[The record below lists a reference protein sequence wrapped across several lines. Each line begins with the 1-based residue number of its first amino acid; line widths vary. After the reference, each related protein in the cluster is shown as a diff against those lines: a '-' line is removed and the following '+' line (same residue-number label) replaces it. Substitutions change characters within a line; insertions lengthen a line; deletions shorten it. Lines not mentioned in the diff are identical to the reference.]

1 MANVLIF
8 GLGVN
13 QGGVGATKFFVGQGA
28 NIRVTD
34 LKTKKELKKSIDE
47 LKGLKIKYT
56 LGKHI
61 NKDVDWAD
69 LIIKNPAIKPG
80 NKYLYYAQKKKKQ
93 IETDM
98 GIFFRLV
105 NRNQIIGITGTKG
118 KSTTASLIYEA
129 LKTKY
134 KNTVLAGNIG
144 KSVLDTIKLVD
155 PETLIVLEVSSFQME
170 GLIKHQ
176 SSPKYAL
183 ITNIYPDHLN
193 YHPTMNSYIEA
204 KRMIAFYQK
213 SGDFLFLNRDDPTLN
228 KLEFIENLKAKIIL
242 YSKTDLPE
250 TFKPTLPGEHN
261 RQNYAAA
268 LTVAKGFGIEE
279 NKALK
284 SMNKFK
290 GVEFR
295 LQTIKIWNKVKI
307 INDTTAT
314 SPNASIH
321 ALKTYPNSILI
332 AGGMN
337 KGMPYQEFAETIDK
351 CAKKVYFLIGDST
364 DEIKRLMKNKELIM
378 GTYNNLNKLLIDVK
392 SKAQKGDVILFSP
405 GATSF
410 NLFQNEFDRG
420 REFNK
425 AIDKIFQ

>member
-1 MANVLIF
+1 MKNVLIF

-13 QGGVGATKFFVGQGA
+13 QGGVGAAKFFASQGDSV
-28 NIRVTD
+28 RVTD
-34 LKTKKELKKSIDE
+34 LKTKKELKSSIDE
-47 LKGLKIKYT
+47 LRKFKIKYT
-56 LGKHI
+56 LGEHKEEDI
-61 NKDVDWAD
+61 DWAD

-80 NKYLYYAQKKKKQ
+80 NKYIYYALKKKRTVQ
-93 IETDM
+93 TDI
-98 GIFFRLV
+98 GIFFKLV
-105 NRNQIIGITGTKG
+105 NPGQIIAVTGTKG

-134 KNTVLAGNIG
+134 KNIVLAGNIG
-144 KSVLDTIKLVD
+144 KSVLDTIKSVNQ
-155 PETLIVLEVSSFQME
+155 ETLIVLEISSFQME
-170 GLIKHQ
+170 GLIACQ
-176 SSPKYAL
+176 TSPKYAV

-213 SGDFLFLNRDDPTLN
+213 SSDFLFLNRDDSTLN
-228 KLEFIENLKAKIIL
+228 DQTFIKNLKAKIIL
-242 YSKTDLPE
+242 YSESDLPI
-250 TFKPTLPGEHN
+250 TFRPTLPGSHN
-261 RQNYAAA
+261 RQNYSAA
-268 LTVAKGFGIEE
+268 LAVCKSLGISEE
-279 NKALK
+279 EALK
-284 SMNKFK
+284 AMNNFK

-295 LQTIKIWNKVKI
+295 LQTIKTWKGVTI

-351 CAKKVYFLIGDST
+351 FAKKVYFLIGDST
-364 DEIKRLMKNKELIM
+364 DEIKRLMKNKELII
-378 GTYNNLNKLLIDVK
+378 GTYNDLSKLLIDVK
-392 SKAQKGDVILFSP
+392 IKAQKGDIILFSP

-420 REFNK
+420 RKFNE
-425 AIDKIFQ
+425 AVDKIFK